1 MIKFLKLTLAVLACG
16 MLIGCNESQ
25 KDPHA
30 NESLYDSEDPY
41 ESSDVRK
48 ARDQAKIESI
58 KKRSEIEI
66 AQLEVALSAAEN
78 NVQLS
83 DKDADIM
90 KANYA
95 AVDALLTKLSVELP
109 KDSPILV
116 ASFVNLDDLNESST
130 FGRVLS
136 EQVASRFKQE
146 GYTTIEMKLRTTV
159 FIKEGSGE
167 FLLSRELSK
176 ISTKH
181 HAQAVVVGS
190 YAAARDRVYLT
201 VRVVNVTDSRILS
214 SHDYDIPMSRDVF
227 KMLLKGKDNIDWL

>member
-1 MIKFLKLTLAVLACG
+1 MIKLLRLTLTVLACG
-16 MLIGCNESQ
+16 MLIGCNKSQ
-25 KDPHA
+25 KGPYA
-30 NESLYDSEDPY
+30 NESFYESEDPY
-41 ESSDVRK
+41 ESSEVRK

-66 AQLEVALSAAEN
+66 AQLEVTLSAAEN

-95 AVDALLTKLSVELP
+95 AVDSLLTKLSVELP

-136 EQVASRFKQE
+136 EQVASRFKQK

-214 SHDYDIPMSRDVF
+214 SHDYEISMSRDVF